1 MLDDVS
7 EDEQR
12 AWDRSSEETVR
23 GGKGVS
29 GGRYRIEVDNLSST
43 RSAEFILE
51 VCTCKPISCGR
62 EDR

>member
-23 GGKGVS
+23 RGKGVF
-29 GGRYRIEVDNLSST
+29 GGRHQIEVDQDSST

-51 VCTCKPISCGR
+51 VCTCKLRFRRDERG
-62 EDR
+62 